1 MVAQKRSMRESAHK
15 FAKRCSIIFRAVFS
29 SVVPLYRHRSTC
41 SITPA
46 LFLFSYFL
54 FSGAMGNKNN
64 DKFAGTTCTQWPAT
78 AALLATEIVGQFC
91 GTTGKL
97 HALNFTRP
105 LVGRF

>member
-1 MVAQKRSMRESAHK
+1 MVAQKRSMWESPHK

-29 SVVPLYRHRSTC
+29 SVVPLYRYRSTC

-64 DKFAGTTCTQWPAT
+64 DKITRAACAQWPAA
-78 AALLATEIVGQFC
+78 AALLTTEIVGQFC
-91 GTTGKL
+91 RTTGKL
-97 HALNFTRP
+97 DAVDFTRP
-105 LVGRF
+105 LIGRF